1 MDIYFRK
8 YNTSIILSNKVLSKV
23 LNRARAFLFQTVA
36 DVVNLGHSLGRV
48 ILRGDNLTLAST
60 KFAR

>member
-1 MDIYFRK
+1 M
-8 YNTSIILSNKVLSKV
+8 ILSNKVLSKV